1 MHLTVK
7 QIELMRVIGAGNPDG
22 SPADLDQVLERL
34 NYETTKSSI
43 QFSIRALIK
52 HGLIEKGG
60 REKRRGR
67 QRVLLLITSAGSM
80 HVRPTGVIG
89 AAAVAVS
96 EEQDQVEQS
105 LSALAQ
111 EEFVDAPAEFLEP

>member
-34 NYETTKSSI
+34 SYETTKASL

-52 HGLIEKGG
+52 HGLIEKGA

-67 QRVLLLITSAGSM
+67 QRVLLLITPAGSM
-80 HVRPTGVIG
+80 HVRPTGTLG
-89 AAAVAVS
+89 AAAVTVS
-96 EEQDQVEQS
+96 EEQDRAEQS
-105 LSALAQ
+105 LSALAG
-111 EEFVDAPAEFLEP
+111 EEFVDAADEFLEP